1 MNVSAHESAEQTEH
15 TLLSSRGCQA
25 ATAGVGNNI
34 ITHEGKT
41 HVAWLESRDGGQTFT
56 AKPII
61 NPDPNKG
68 EVHLSIERP
77 TGFNQVGSYPGL
89 LYTSSDIFLK
99 WNEEKL
105 INNNVFWVHV
115 K

>member
-25 ATAGVGNNI
+25 ATAGVGNKI

-68 EVHLSIERP
+68 EVSQYRAADRIQPGRLLSGPALHQQRHIPEM
-77 TGFNQVGSYPGL
+77 
-89 LYTSSDIFLK
+89 
-99 WNEEKL
+99 E
-105 INNNVFWVHV
+105 
-115 K
+115 